1 MVGMAKSWISYDIFG
16 YENFGC
22 SSWASNDGFLK
33 ISFQHSSPR
42 NKNFCYEQIINHFT
56 LTGKNI
62 VKTGS
67 MYSVTKTTSKQN
79 IVGGIPVGLP

>member
-16 YENFGC
+16 YENFGY
-22 SSWASNDGFLK
+22 
-33 ISFQHSSPR
+33 QHSSPR